1 MSSATELPPQ
11 ERSARFR
18 GRVAIITGAARG
30 IGFATAEALGRD
42 GAHLVLFDR
51 DAAALATAQRSL
63 AASGVAASSLILDV
77 TEDAALPEAA
87 DGVARDLGRI
97 DILVNNA
104 GANVAES
111 IAECTEAS
119 LRRTLDLNVTA
130 VFGLS
135 RLVASHMAKGG
146 GGVIVNL
153 ASVLSFIARPTI
165 PAYVTSKGA
174 VAALTRALAVELG
187 PKGIRCNAVAPGY
200 ILTEATAF
208 LRRDE
213 AFQSKLL
220 ARTPLERWGKPEE
233 IARAV
238 AFLASDEAS
247 FVTGHILVADGG
259 LSIAL

>member
-1 MSSATELPPQ
+1 MSSASELPPQ
-11 ERSARFR
+11 ERPARFR
-18 GRVAIITGAARG
+18 GRVAIVTGAARG
-30 IGFATAEALGRD
+30 IGFATAQALGRE
-42 GAHLVLFDR
+42 GAHLALFDR
-51 DAAALATAQRSL
+51 DAATLAAAQRSL
-63 AASGVAASSLILDV
+63 AASGIAASPVILDV
-77 TEDAALPEAA
+77 TEDAALPEAV

-104 GANVAES
+104 GANLPES

-119 LRRTLDLNVTA
+119 FRRTMDLNVTA
-130 VFGLS
+130 VYALA

-146 GGVIVNL
+146 GAIVNL

-208 LRRDE
+208 LRSDE
-213 AFQSKLL
+213 AFQSKLQ

-233 IARAV
+233 IARVV